1 MKEFIERE
9 KARLQEVFRI
19 FNERG
24 ALMALLD
31 GKGETE
37 VRLGLVD
44 SFLVT
49 RVAPK
54 FDAGGN
60 HTGSDFWLL
69 WKAVGYHEGFQHA
82 HTVKVLKW
90 WRDDG
95 YMLDFVDDRDRRHHA
110 EYPMDCADPEAV
122 RDWRAWQRFK
132 AANAAMFAAIDAEL
146 LEEHAMIAEEW
157 E

>member
-95 YMLDFVDDRDRRHHA
+95 YMLDFVDDRDRRWTAPIRKRCGTGGHGSGSR
-110 EYPMDCADPEAV
+110 PRTRRCSPQST
-122 RDWRAWQRFK
+122 RSFSKSTR
-132 AANAAMFAAIDAEL
+132 
-146 LEEHAMIAEEW
+146 
-157 E
+157 